1 MTSTSIPQ
9 GRRSQIVCSC
19 GLHQAKSCR
28 SGRKPQ
34 PLGSSCSK
42 RGGVGFSAALFS
54 FAACYGCCAESR
66 ARGELTP
73 VRRQEITRDPIS
85 LRFGGR
91 VRVVPGTIHRQE
103 GNYQNFHFPFHLR
116 TFCTALHPS
125 TAPHQHQHPPPRSP
139 YSSAIMA
146 LDSFF
151 HNKIESMK
159 LEIIQGQAVL
169 RRLEAQRND
178 YNSRG
183 SITIFPSQLLGLIPS
198 STAAQ
203 GRAGVAATTW
213 ILRW

>member
-1 MTSTSIPQ
+1 
-9 GRRSQIVCSC
+9 
-19 GLHQAKSCR
+19 
-28 SGRKPQ
+28 
-34 PLGSSCSK
+34 
-42 RGGVGFSAALFS
+42 
-54 FAACYGCCAESR
+54 
-66 ARGELTP
+66 
-73 VRRQEITRDPIS
+73 
-85 LRFGGR
+85 
-91 VRVVPGTIHRQE
+91 
-103 GNYQNFHFPFHLR
+103 
-116 TFCTALHPS
+116 
-125 TAPHQHQHPPPRSP
+125 
-139 YSSAIMA
+139 MA